1 MKVLSPRIIFLLAI
15 TAILGVGTW
24 AQDAPPPD
32 ESAAQFAP
40 QRPNLL
46 EGLGLSQ
53 DQVRQIQ
60 VMNRGRKPKMDAAQ
74 RQLREAER
82 ALSLAIYG
90 DVVDDANVETKL
102 RDFQQAQ
109 AAVATI
115 RFRSELELRKILTP
129 DQLMKFRS
137 MRARMAEARQ
147 DAQKRR
153 QLRRGERPLQRIRQ
167 LPRRQSPN

>member
-1 MKVLSPRIIFLLAI
+1 MKVLSPKVIFLFAI
-15 TAILGVGTW
+15 VAFLGGVTI
-24 AQDAPPPD
+24 AQDGPPP
-32 ESAAQFAP
+32 EEAAQFAP

-60 VMNRGRKPKMDAAQ
+60 AMNRDRKPRMEAAQ
-74 RQLREAER
+74 RRLREAEN

-90 DVVDDANVETKL
+90 DTVDDQEVETRLKE
-102 RDFQQAQ
+102 FQQAQ
-109 AAVATI
+109 AGVASI

-129 DQLMKFRS
+129 DQLTKFRS

-147 DAQKRR
+147 EAQKRR
-153 QLRRGERPLQRIRQ
+153 QLLRGERPLRRIRQ
-167 LPRRQSPN
+167 LPRRQRVN